1 MTACK
6 LDHEG
11 VIAFEK
17 AIWIARIASVIA
29 DNHYTV
35 YDVLE
40 LLRYEAAARNIPCI
54 SSTTVGRYLREMV
67 KRGVLM
73 IEVKKVRRQAAMKYY
88 GKVKK

>member
-17 AIWIARIASVIA
+17 AIWIARISSVLS
-29 DNHYTV
+29 DNQYTV

-40 LLRYEAAARNIPCI
+40 LLRYEATMRNIPCI
-54 SSTTVGRYLREMV
+54 SDTTVGRYLREMV
-67 KRGVLM
+67 TRGMLKV
-73 IEVKKVRRQAAMKYY
+73 EVKKVRRQAPMKYY
-88 GKVKK
+88 GKVKL